1 MTEKRKNLTDKEK
14 LTLKIGMS
22 IIIGIAAVHI
32 ALWLILSFFMGKS
45 YYYMNHFLVPIILL
59 CIGLFAIIFPYYNKY
74 SSYQANTKGDN
85 FMPIIGVCLIFC
97 AFITLILSYS
107 NF

>member
-1 MTEKRKNLTDKEK
+1 MVEKRKNLNEKEK
-14 LTLKIGMS
+14 LLLKITMGIFIS
-22 IIIGIAAVHI
+22 IAAIHI
-32 ALWLILSFFMGKS
+32 ILWLILCYFIGISN
-45 YYYMNHFLVPIILL
+45 YYLNHFLIPIILL
-59 CIGLFAIIFPYYNKY
+59 CIGIFAIIMPYYNKY